1 VRSLRDTS
9 RPEAEKRLRRSLA
22 LKALALA
29 EAIELAEEELETK
42 LKELSRSL
50 SEGGNIDPAR
60 LRQAVQEDLMRQ
72 KLLDWLESHSTI
84 TAKAPDAPAGELAD
98 AGESVDGA
106 AADSAA
112 EAAPKTK
119 AAAKKAKA

>member
-1 VRSLRDTS
+1 MDVRKLFTPELVRSLRDTS

-29 EAIELAEEELETK
+29 EAIELAEEELDTK
-42 LKELSRSL
+42 LKELSRNL
-50 SEGGNIDPAR
+50 SESGTIDPAR

-84 TAKAPDAPAGELAD
+84 TAKTAEDLAGE
-98 AGESVDGA
+98 DGA
-106 AADSAA
+106 IADGTDAA
-112 EAAPKTK
+112 EPA
-119 AAAKKAKA
+119 